1 MGLQGLM
8 SARQLKK
15 KWGNLK
21 EKYRNPPQ
29 GMENC
34 ARPSSWRWFH
44 LMDLAMSGRLDGTAE
59 TLRPSPLDEDPQHT
73 TDLPPLSPADV
84 GGEVSVFS
92 VPVALELDGKLSAL
106 RDERRAL
113 EQEQAEFDREL
124 IALERDRELLNR
136 DTAALQRERAAVDRD
151 RAADDRDRAFLD
163 RDRAVLERD
172 RAFPER
178 DRAFLDRAREDLERE
193 RMLFGGERELVT
205 LFQRLVEKL

>member
-1 MGLQGLM
+1 LRAISREMGLQGLM

-21 EKYRNPPQ
+21 EKYRMLKNPPQ

-84 GGEVSVFS
+84 
-92 VPVALELDGKLSAL
+92 ELDGKLSAL

-178 DRAFLDRAREDLERE
+178 DRNMRAR
-193 RMLFGGERELVT
+193 LVT